1 MFWRLGKE
9 DWEADGGRGGLLNL
23 LSPGFLSPSL
33 GTLGLLACHGFGCK
47 CPIDGVQEGELGL
60 DGEGRGEES
69 EGGRGKH
76 HAAHTATTGGE
87 DH

>member
-9 DWEADGGRGGLLNL
+9 DWEADWGGGGLLHL
-23 LSPGFLSPSL
+23 LSYGFLSPSL

-47 CPIDGVQEGELGL
+47 RSIDGVQERELGL

-76 HAAHTATTGGE
+76 HTAHTATTGGE
-87 DH
+87 DN